1 MNAPSLDQIIQAV
14 LDWQHRHPLAERLP
28 PHAVHSI
35 GLVALPYLRASSG
48 DEATLPGRPWQRWL
62 QRLRRGGK
70 GGEGGGYAA
79 FTERFIDG
87 LSPQRAAA
95 FGLRHGVEAVEGADE
110 WPQRRIGVD
119 DDAAVA
125 GGWPFER
132 WVLSAALDGQHSRQ
146 RVLISL
152 EPPLQVIG
160 RRVLDRRRLIAL
172 GLLLALPALG
182 AAWWLSRSE
191 PEPAPPDL
199 RVSGAVVRP
208 GTPASGA
215 ASAPAALGSAPAA
228 AASAGV
234 AAAPPGLA
242 SAASA
247 PPGAASTASAPLVD
261 IRPRLGPQRRT
272 LTAAGGASAPGDTVQ
287 TAAAAPSARE
297 PVAANA
303 PAPAAASAPLGGTSD
318 PERVG
323 PRLPGSG
330 PVVAL
335 VSPVFATR
343 EEADAMLARMR
354 EHLAKTGAATL
365 EGEVFDAKPGF
376 RAAVW
381 PFATRE
387 EAQLLNATMIAR
399 GWRTR
404 AVDF

>member
-14 LDWQHRHPLAERLP
+14 LDWQHRQPLAERLP

-35 GLVALPYLRASSG
+35 GLVALPYLRAGGG
-48 DEATLPGRPWQRWL
+48 DEAPPPGPPWKRWL
-62 QRLRRGGK
+62 KRLRRGGS
-70 GGEGGGYAA
+70 EGGGHAA

-132 WVLSAALDGQHSRQ
+132 WLLSAALDGRHSRQ

-172 GLLLALPALG
+172 GVLLALPILG
-182 AAWWLSRSE
+182 AVGWLSRAE
-191 PEPAPPDL
+191 PEPAPPEL
-199 RVSGAVVRP
+199 RVSGAVQRP
-208 GTPASGA
+208 SAPASSV
-215 ASAPAALGSAPAA
+215 ASAPVVL
-228 AASAGV
+228 ASAVQPGASV
-234 AAAPPGLA
+234 VPPATDSA

-247 PPGAASTASAPLVD
+247 PPLMASTASAPLID
-261 IRPRLGPQRRT
+261 IRPRLGPSRRNT
-272 LTAAGGASAPGDTVQ
+272 PPAVSASAPVEGPRS
-287 TAAAAPSARE
+287 AAATPSPGDA
-297 PVAANA
+297 A
-303 PAPAAASAPLGGTSD
+303 PATAPTPAPAAAASAPLGGTSD

-323 PRLPGSG
+323 PRLPSQG

-335 VSPVFATR
+335 VSPVFAQR
-343 EEADAMLARMR
+343 EEADAMLTRMR
-354 EHLAKTGAATL
+354 NHLAQTGGGAL
-365 EGEVFDAKPGF
+365 EGGIFEAQGGY

-381 PFATRE
+381 PFASRE